1 MNDTDSF
8 PVYELEPTWLRPERL
23 RAPSTEDFF
32 DLDRLLDEALTERD
46 LQLGP
51 SLRSILVR
59 TVIAA
64 ETRDRTITC
73 SVAPEQKLHESGYL
87 GLCYSR
93 FFEVAPQIAPPPGPH
108 PRANLTR
115 PELIRRHGIL
125 FRRSETVLV
134 ELLQRYVSHFMDTGL
149 LGWIAPDRTDHVS
162 GIRIVSHPE
171 GTRLLA
177 VHEVPESYC
186 YHSGARIGVD
196 LFERSH
202 RDARYWPGSTG
213 MAVAGGLLCFR
224 RRERRCL
231 LNRYVAVRVLLSQ
244 K

>member
-1 MNDTDSF
+1 M
-8 PVYELEPTWLRPERL
+8 YELEPTSLRPERL

-32 DLDRLLDEALTERD
+32 DLDRLLDEALTEGA

-64 ETRDRTITC
+64 ETRDRAMTC
-73 SVAPEQKLHESGYL
+73 SVPPEQKLHESGYL

-93 FFEVAPQIAPPPGPH
+93 FFEVAPQIAAPPGPH
-108 PRANLTR
+108 PRASMTR

-125 FRRSETVLV
+125 FRRSETDLV
-134 ELLQRYVSHFMDTGL
+134 ELLQHYVSHFMDTEL

-177 VHEVPESYC
+177 VHEVQES
-186 YHSGARIGVD
+186 HLFRGRARIGVD
-196 LFERSH
+196 LFERSQ

-213 MAVAGGLLCFR
+213 MASAGELLCFR

-231 LNRYVAVRVLLSQ
+231 LNRYVAVRALLS
-244 K
+244 